1 MIKIFIKK
9 ISENVLLSTTY
20 FLIGLLAIG
29 GFFYY
34 RLTTVKYALET
45 SLAQAEAKLKAS
57 EEQINS
63 LKNENGGLATK
74 LAEEESRVNDLAEKV
89 GGITST
95 VGTLE
100 KLSKTDK
107 ELLQKYSKVY
117 FLNEHYLPENLSD
130 VPEKLLVN
138 KDKIT
143 KIHTNVLPY
152 LEKMAERA
160 SEDKVNLR
168 IISTYRSFDEQS
180 SLKTSYKFTYGA
192 GTANKFSAD
201 QGYSEHQLG
210 TAIDFSTDTL
220 GLNFSAFE
228 TTNAYAWL
236 SNNAYKFGFIISYP
250 KKNTYY
256 QFEPWHWRFVG
267 VALAKTLHEKNQNFY
282 DMDQREID
290 SYLVNIFD

>member
-1 MIKIFIKK
+1 MFIKK

-20 FLIGLLAIG
+20 FLIGLLALG
-29 GFFYY
+29 GFSYY
-34 RLTTVKYALET
+34 RLTTTKYALENNLNET
-45 SLAQAEAKLKAS
+45 TAKLKAA
-57 EEQINS
+57 EEQVNS
-63 LKNENGGLATK
+63 LKTENSGLNTK
-74 LAEEESRVNDLAEKV
+74 LEEEEARVNDLAEKV

-117 FLNEHYLPENLSD
+117 FLNEHYIPDNLSNVPEN
-130 VPEKLLVN
+130 LLVN

-143 KIHTNVLPY
+143 KIHSNVLSY
-152 LEKMAERA
+152 LQRMTERA
-160 SEDKVNLR
+160 SEDKIFLKVV
-168 IISTYRSFDEQS
+168 SAFRSFDEQS
-180 SLKTSYKFTYGA
+180 SLKTSYKFTYGS
-192 GTANKFSAD
+192 GSANKFSAD

-210 TAIDFSTDTL
+210 TTIDFSTDKL
-220 GLNFSAFE
+220 GANFSDFE
-228 TTNAYAWL
+228 NADAYTWL
-236 SNNAYKFGFIISYP
+236 VNNAYKFGFIISYP
-250 KKNTYY
+250 EKNTYY

-267 VALAKTLHEKNQNFY
+267 IKLATALHEKKQYFY